1 MKFSLKKFLICLAG
15 YLNALT
21 RRFISI
27 RNVRKN
33 TARMRGV
40 ILQKAKPRLP
50 LRYMRIS
57 EHYDA

>member
-1 MKFSLKKFLICLAG
+1 MKFSFKNIFNLFSRVFKRFNPKIYQYKK
-15 YLNALT
+15 
-21 RRFISI
+21 RP
-27 RNVRKN
+27 KN